1 MATGQVSK
9 IEQLVDFLMNKV
21 AEVADD
27 DDWKEAD
34 GWVGKWTIYGEN
46 NITKVYSIQGGK
58 FYPLG
63 EQEEYTGQVEMSED
77 TFLDLVDA
85 ALHGKGEDTF
95 ARKYASRAIRYRGDQ
110 WIVDSERFRK
120 VLKRIGGIPIRS
132 LR

>member
-1 MATGQVSK
+1 MGTGETSK
-9 IEQLVDFLMNKV
+9 IGKLVDILMSRV
-21 AEVADD
+21 ANVADEE
-27 DDWKEAD
+27 DWKESD

-46 NITKVYSIQGGK
+46 NITRVYSIREGK
-58 FYPLG
+58 FYHSE

-85 ALHGKGEDTF
+85 SLHGKGEDMF
-95 ARKYASRAIRYRGDQ
+95 IDKYRRAAIRYRGDH

-120 VLKRIGGIPIRS
+120 VLRRLSGIPIRS

>member
-1 MATGQVSK
+1 MGTREISK
-9 IEQLVDFLMNKV
+9 LGKLVDSLMSRV

-27 DDWKEAD
+27 EDWKESD
-34 GWVGKWTIYGEN
+34 GWVGKWTIVGEN
-46 NITKVYSIQGGK
+46 NIERIYAIRGGK
-58 FYPLG
+58 FYPIG

-85 ALHGKGEDTF
+85 ALRGRGEAMF
-95 ARKYASRAIRYRGDQ
+95 ADKYRIAAIRYRGDQ

-120 VLKRIGGIPIRS
+120 VLRRLSGIPLRS

>member
-1 MATGQVSK
+1 MGTGETSK
-9 IEQLVDFLMNKV
+9 IGRLVDIMMNQV

-27 DDWKEAD
+27 EDWKESD
-34 GWVGKWTIYGEN
+34 GWIGKWTIYGEDT
-46 NITKVYSIQGGK
+46 ITRIYSISNGK
-58 FYPLG
+58 FYRIG

-85 ALHGKGEDTF
+85 ALKGRGEELFVD
-95 ARKYASRAIRYRGDQ
+95 KYRTAAIRYRGDQ

-120 VLKRIGGIPIRS
+120 VLRRISGIPIRS

>member
-1 MATGQVSK
+1 MGTGETSK
-9 IEQLVDFLMNKV
+9 IGRLVDIMMNQV

-27 DDWKEAD
+27 EDWKESD
-34 GWVGKWTIYGEN
+34 GWIGKWTIYGEN
-46 NITKVYSIQGGK
+46 IITRIYSISNGK
-58 FYPLG
+58 FYRIG

-85 ALHGKGEDTF
+85 ALKGRGEELFVD
-95 ARKYASRAIRYRGDQ
+95 KYRTAAIRYRGDQ

-120 VLKRIGGIPIRS
+120 VLRRISGIPIRS